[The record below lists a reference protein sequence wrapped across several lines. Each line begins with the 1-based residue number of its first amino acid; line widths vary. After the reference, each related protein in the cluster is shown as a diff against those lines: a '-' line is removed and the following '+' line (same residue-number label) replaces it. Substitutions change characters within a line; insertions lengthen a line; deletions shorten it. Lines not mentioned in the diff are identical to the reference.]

1 MRILFSLPLL
11 SSSILYILHI
21 IIWLKKCNTPSSPIV
36 SSNLSYDKTFSRWSL
51 SPCQMKSKLSIVRMS
66 FFLKSDY
73 EYIVYTL
80 YILLVC
86 STTIIMYKKISLEFC
101 KNSMR
106 RRREKE
112 GHSCK
117 LDSNKAV
124 WHTSLGKGTMALLLP
139 YYKYSQKGST

>member
-1 MRILFSLPLL
+1 MST
-11 SSSILYILHI
+11 SI
-21 IIWLKKCNTPSSPIV
+21 
-36 SSNLSYDKTFSRWSL
+36 F
-51 SPCQMKSKLSIVRMS
+51 
-66 FFLKSDY
+66 
-73 EYIVYTL
+73 YIVL
-80 YILLVC
+80 C
-86 STTIIMYKKISLEFC
+86 SSTTVQGDSLEFC
-101 KNSMR
+101 KNSM

>member
-1 MRILFSLPLL
+1 
-11 SSSILYILHI
+11 
-21 IIWLKKCNTPSSPIV
+21 
-36 SSNLSYDKTFSRWSL
+36 
-51 SPCQMKSKLSIVRMS
+51 MS

-124 WHTSLGKGTMALLLP
+124 WHTSLGMSTMALLLP
-139 YYKYSQKGST
+139 YYKYRAKKEHTKALHQLLKRTDKLFIYVMVFIHSRGKSLLELWVTIFLPDR